1 MSLVLSKTNGKRS
14 RVEFL
19 NKEQT
24 KFNLLVDPRNIENGY
39 FMNLETF
46 RVFLKNLICDLKKI
60 KINFFNSL
68 IEQLISVYSEH
79 TERNE
84 HTETLSELIMATSI
98 VITDLPSN
106 VFLKKLKTN
115 KFTDE
120 IDYLIM
126 PNFILWDHNFIIF
139 LNKSFNS
146 KHDLGLVDIYGSLQK
161 TKLTHGVIKDQLQS
175 KNGYAGQYM
184 YSTFLNTASF
194 YANVQCFNG
203 TNEIIP
209 PKASIHR
216 YYGRDVSNL
225 RAWTTR
231 HPNISQLSTQIST
244 VIEPDDYS
252 DWNVKIGLGT
262 FTGANRDCDGDKE
275 VITFLPRP
283 NSLIDLE
290 CMIYGDPRYNFICFD
305 KNRLSFVSQQI
316 YYLYRAVDKIE
327 TILATVPV
335 CLKLWKSYDRR
346 WTFASRLDMLLRDC
360 ALVLSSNASRLLFE
374 ALIELID
381 KEEMV
386 CGDAELKHLSGEF
399 EAVIESGAKGSH
411 NLVASTKN
419 YKSTQVSDIETI
431 ADRAIKGL
439 NNHITSHNRV
449 KIGGGDIYHN
459 TTVLQNVYIKNDA
472 ICYKRDGCR
481 LMSICALPSEF
492 LFPEHLIDLFLD
504 EPLESVFWHTSSSS
518 LSLLL
523 SDETTMRRK
532 RFKSKA
538 NSCVDV

>member
-1 MSLVLSKTNGKRS
+1 MSLVLSKHDSCPPRNRI
-14 RVEFL
+14 EFI

-39 FMNLETF
+39 FMNLDTF
-46 RVFLKNLICDLKKI
+46 RVFLKNLISDLKKI

-68 IEQLISVYSEH
+68 IEQLISVYSECS
-79 TERNE
+79 ERSQ
-84 HTETLSELIMATSI
+84 HTETLSDLIMATSI

-209 PKASIHR
+209 PKASIRR
-216 YYGRDVSNL
+216 YYGRDVSNS

-244 VIEPDDYS
+244 VIEPKDYT

-290 CMIYGDPRYNFICFD
+290 CMLYGDPSYNFICFD

-316 YYLYRAVDKIE
+316 YYLYKAVDKIE
-327 TILATVPV
+327 ALLSTMPI
-335 CLKLWKSYDRR
+335 CRKLWDGYDRR
-346 WTFASRLDMLLRDC
+346 LTFASRLELLLRDC
-360 ALVLSSNASRLLFE
+360 ALVLSSNTSRLLFE
-374 ALIELID
+374 TLMKMID
-381 KEEMV
+381 GEEMV
-386 CGDAELKHLSGEF
+386 CGDAEIKHLQGEF
-399 EAVIESGAKGSH
+399 EAVINSGAKGSH
-411 NLVASTKN
+411 DLVASTKN
-419 YKSTQVSDIETI
+419 YKNTKVSDIETI

-459 TTVLQNVYIKNDA
+459 TTVLQNVYLKNDT
-472 ICYKRDGCR
+472 ICYKRDTCK

-504 EPLESVFWHTSSSS
+504 GSIMSIDNGRDDMSEEIPNK
-518 LSLLL
+518 
-523 SDETTMRRK
+523 RR
-532 RFKSKA
+532 RF
-538 NSCVDV
+538 